1 MLTKENSAHPERKNS
16 PDQLAEVK
24 QEEMRG
30 TAPGLKR
37 MFRHCDFM
45 EHCKIGTATLS
56 DQERNAMITNLASF
70 AGGAKT
76 IHALS
81 APNPGY
87 TQEKIQQEI
96 NRFLKSEA
104 EPITCQT
111 ICDGGFRCP
120 KRASGECKANY
131 PAELGRIP
139 LSADILVN
147 EIKKLPVTGSA
158 VKDSQTAEKFV
169 RDFLY
174 NQDDTTAQAAITSE
188 IRDHFKLTAS
198 TVKSLQSVLKESQ
211 KSYQASINNAESR
224 PWYVRTDHGALQFLP
239 GLLAEN
245 LAEKEPIF
253 FAAGRYYKYEDG
265 IYREMPE
272 IEAQQIVKSNM
283 LARETRMPQ
292 IADTEKQ
299 WRLLIQRDTHTLNKN
314 PYIINVRN
322 GLYNVVDDKLEPHAP
337 DYYSTIQLNVSYDK
351 TADCPKFKAFLER
364 SMEGDMEQ
372 VALLQEM
379 LGYFLIP
386 VNYAQKCFIIVGAA
400 GAGKSV
406 LLNVLSD
413 VLLGRQ
419 NVSNVSWQALN
430 ERFKTAELYGK
441 LANIFSDLPTKNIDD
456 NGIFKALVGEDDL
469 TVERKHR
476 DPFSF
481 RSTARLLFSCNSI
494 PQNCGDRSEG
504 FYRRLII
511 IRFNRTVPEDRRD
524 PNLLNKFRQ
533 EADGIFLFALEGLRR
548 LMRNNCHFSVTQT
561 NLDELQRYR
570 EESDSV
576 LAFVRD
582 CCELD
587 QTYMKGSK
595 DLYQEY
601 ASYCQEC
608 GMKPYALRNFVHQI
622 IASFPQ
628 LSRGVDTSGKMRIIR
643 GIKLK

>member
-1 MLTKENSAHPERKNS
+1 MLASTNENSAH
-16 PDQLAEVK
+16 AE
-24 QEEMRG
+24 MSG
-30 TAPGLKR
+30 TAPGLSR
-37 MFRHCDFM
+37 MFQHCDFM
-45 EHCKIGTATLS
+45 EHCKTGTATLS
-56 DQERNAMITNLASF
+56 DQERNAMITNLAPF

-76 IHALS
+76 IHELS
-81 APNPGY
+81 SSSPGY
-87 TQEKIQQEI
+87 THEKIREEI
-96 NRFLKSEA
+96 NSFLKSGTK
-104 EPITCQT
+104 PVTCQT
-111 ICDGGFRCP
+111 ICDGGFQCP
-120 KRASGECKANY
+120 KRASGECTASY

-139 LSADILVN
+139 LCADALLE
-147 EIKKLPVTGSA
+147 EINKLPVTGSA
-158 VKDSQTAEKFV
+158 IKDSQTAEKFV
-169 RDFLY
+169 REFLY
-174 NQDDTTAQAAITSE
+174 NQDDTTAQATITSE

-211 KSYQASINNAESR
+211 KSYQASVNKVESH
-224 PWYVRTDHGALQFLP
+224 PWYVRTDHGVQFYP
-239 GLLAEN
+239 GVLAEN
-245 LAEKEPIF
+245 LAKKENIF
-253 FAAGRYYKYEDG
+253 FAAGRYYKYQDG
-265 IYREMPE
+265 VYREMPE
-272 IEAQQIVKSNM
+272 IEAQQIVKGNM
-283 LARETRMPQ
+283 LARETRMSQ
-292 IADTEKQ
+292 ITDAEKQ
-299 WRLLIQRDTHTLNKN
+299 WRLLIQRDPRTLNDK
-314 PYIINVRN
+314 PHIINVRN
-322 GLYNVVDDKLEPHAP
+322 GLYNILDDKLEPHTP
-337 DYYSTIQLNVSYDK
+337 DYCSTIQLNVSYDK
-351 TADCPKFKAFLER
+351 AADCPKFKMFLEN
-364 SMEGDMEQ
+364 SMEGDMKQ
-372 VALLQEM
+372 VALIQEM
-379 LGYFLIP
+379 LGYFLVPI
-386 VNYAQKCFIIVGAA
+386 NSAQKCFIIVGAA

-413 VLLGRQ
+413 ILLGRQ

-524 PNLLNKFRQ
+524 PNLLNKFRK

-548 LMRNNCHFSVTQT
+548 LIKNHYLFSVTQT

-587 QTYMKGSK
+587 AIYMKGSK

-608 GMKPYALRNFVHQI
+608 GMKPYALRKFVQQI
-622 IASFPQ
+622 TASFPQ
-628 LSRGVDTSGKMRIIR
+628 LSRGVDKSGKMRIIK

>member
-1 MLTKENSAHPERKNS
+1 MLTNENNAHPERKNS
-16 PDQLAEVK
+16 PDQLAEANQV
-24 QEEMRG
+24 EVSG
-30 TAPGLKR
+30 TAPGLAR
-37 MFRHCDFM
+37 TFQHCAFM
-45 EHCKIGTATLS
+45 EHCKTDAATLS
-56 DQERNAMITNLASF
+56 DHERNAMITNLASF

-81 APNPGY
+81 SSSPDYKPEE
-87 TQEKIQQEI
+87 TQEAI
-96 NRFLKSEA
+96 NRFLKSGA
-104 EPITCQT
+104 KPVTCQT
-111 ICDGGFRCP
+111 ICDEGFQCP
-120 KRASGECKANY
+120 KRASGECAAQY

-139 LSADILVN
+139 LSTDALVN
-147 EIKKLPVTGSA
+147 EISKLPVTGSA
-158 VKDSQTAEKFV
+158 VKDSQTAKKFV
-169 RDFLY
+169 HNYLY
-174 NQDDTTAQAAITSE
+174 NQDDITAQAAITSD
-188 IRDHFKLTAS
+188 IRDHFKLSAS
-198 TVKSLQSVLKESQ
+198 TVKSLQSALKESQ
-211 KSYQASINNAESR
+211 KSYQASVNKVEAR
-224 PWYVRTDHGALQFLP
+224 PWYVRTEHGVQFFP

-245 LAEKEPIF
+245 LAKTEHIF
-253 FAAGRYYKYEDG
+253 FAAGRYYKYENG
-265 IYREMPE
+265 VYREMPE
-272 IEAQQIVKSNM
+272 IEAQQIVKGKM
-283 LARETRMPQ
+283 LARETRMSQ
-292 IADTEKQ
+292 ITDAEKQ
-299 WRLLIQRDTHTLNKN
+299 WRLLIQRDTHTLNEN
-314 PYIINVRN
+314 PYIINLRN
-322 GLYNVVDDKLEPHAP
+322 GLYHVEDDKLSEHTP
-337 DYYSTIQLNVSYDK
+337 DYYSTIRLNASYDK
-351 TADCPKFKAFLER
+351 EADCPRFKVFLER

-379 LGYFLIP
+379 LGYFLVPI
-386 VNYAQKCFIIVGAA
+386 NSAQKSFIIVGAA

-413 VLLGRQ
+413 ILLGRQ
-419 NVSNVSWQALN
+419 NVSNVSWQDLN

-481 RSTARLLFSCNSI
+481 RSSARLLFSCNSI

-511 IRFNRTVPEDRRD
+511 IRFNRTVPEDKRD

-548 LMRNNCHFSVTQT
+548 LRENHYHFSVTQT
-561 NLDELQRYR
+561 NLNELQRYR

-582 CCELD
+582 CCELNAV
-587 QTYMKGSK
+587 YMAGSK
-595 DLYQEY
+595 NLYQEY

-608 GMKPYALRNFVHQI
+608 GMKPYALRNFVQQI
-622 IASFPQ
+622 TASFSQ
-628 LSRGVDTSGKMRIIR
+628 LSRGVDKSGTMRIIK

>member
-1 MLTKENSAHPERKNS
+1 MLTNTNENSAH
-16 PDQLAEVK
+16 AE
-24 QEEMRG
+24 MSG
-30 TAPGLKR
+30 TAPGLQR
-37 MFRHCDFM
+37 MFQYCEFM
-45 EHCKIGTATLS
+45 EHCKADAATLP
-56 DQERNAMITNLASF
+56 DGERNAMLTNLAPF
-70 AGGAKT
+70 AGGTKT

-81 APNPGY
+81 SSSPGY
-87 TQEKIQQEI
+87 THEKIREEI

-104 EPITCQT
+104 KPVTCQT
-111 ICDGGFRCP
+111 ICDGGFACS
-120 KRASGECKANY
+120 KRASGKCAAKY

-139 LSADILVN
+139 LSADALVN
-147 EIKKLPVTGSA
+147 EISKLPVTGSA
-158 VKDSQTAEKFV
+158 VKDSQTAEEFV
-169 RDFLY
+169 RGFLY
-174 NQDDTTAQAAITSE
+174 NQEDLTAQAAITSE

-198 TVKSLQSVLKESQ
+198 TVKSLQSVFKESQ
-211 KSYQASINNAESR
+211 KSYQASINKAESR

-272 IEAQQIVKSNM
+272 IEAQQIVKGNM

-299 WRLLIQRDTHTLNKN
+299 WRLLIQRDPHTLNDK

-322 GLYNVVDDKLEPHAP
+322 GLYNVLDDKLEPHTP
-337 DYYSTIQLNVSYDK
+337 DYCSTIQLNVSYDK
-351 TADCPKFKAFLER
+351 SADCPKFKMFLEN
-364 SMEGDMEQ
+364 SMEGDMKQ
-372 VALLQEM
+372 VALIQEM
-379 LGYFLIP
+379 LGYFLVP
-386 VNYAQKCFIIVGAA
+386 VNSAQKCFIIVGAA

-413 VLLGRQ
+413 ILLGRQ

-504 FYRRLII
+504 FYRRLTI

-524 PNLLNKFRQ
+524 PDLLNKFRK

-548 LMRNNCHFSVTQT
+548 LIKNRYHFSVTQT

-582 CCELD
+582 CCELNALHA
-587 QTYMKGSK
+587 QFTK
-595 DLYQEY
+595 DLYHDY
-601 ASYCQEC
+601 ANYCYEC
-608 GMKPYALRNFVHQI
+608 GMKPYALNKFVHQLTT
-622 IASFPQ
+622 SFPQ
-628 LSRGVDTSGKMRIIR
+628 LSRGVATSGKARIIK
-643 GIKLK
+643 GLKLKY

>member
-1 MLTKENSAHPERKNS
+1 MLTNENNAHPERKNS
-16 PDQLAEVK
+16 PDQLAEANQAEVS
-24 QEEMRG
+24 G
-30 TAPGLKR
+30 TAPGLAR
-37 MFRHCDFM
+37 TFQHCAFM
-45 EHCKIGTATLS
+45 DHCRTNAATLS
-56 DQERNAMITNLASF
+56 DHERNAMITNLASF
-70 AGGAKT
+70 AGGTET

-81 APNPGY
+81 SPSPDY
-87 TQEKIQQEI
+87 KPEKIQEEI
-96 NRFLKSEA
+96 SNFLKSGL

-111 ICDGGFRCP
+111 ICDEGFQCP
-120 KRASGECKANY
+120 KQISGECTARY

-139 LSADILVN
+139 LRADALLE
-147 EIKKLPVTGSA
+147 EINKLPVTGSA
-158 VKDSQTAEKFV
+158 VKDSQTAKKFV

-174 NQDDTTAQAAITSE
+174 NQDDTTAKAAITSE
-188 IRDHFKLTAS
+188 LCTHFKLAS
-198 TVKSLQSVLKESQ
+198 PIVRSLQSVLKESQ
-211 KSYQASINNAESR
+211 EPYQASVNKMDAH
-224 PWYVRTDHGALQFLP
+224 PWYVRTDNGMRFYP

-245 LAEKEPIF
+245 LAKTKHIF
-253 FAAGRYYKYEDG
+253 FAAGRYYKYQNG
-265 IYREMPE
+265 VYCEMPE
-272 IEAQQIVKSNM
+272 IEAQQIVKGNM

-292 IADTEKQ
+292 ITDAEKQ
-299 WRLLIQRDTHTLNKN
+299 WRLLIQRDTHTLNEN
-314 PYIINVRN
+314 HYIINVRN
-322 GLYNVVDDKLEPHAP
+322 GLYNVLDDKLSEHTP
-337 DYYSTIQLNVSYDK
+337 DYYSTIQLNVSYNK
-351 TADCPKFKAFLER
+351 AADCPKFKMFLEN

-372 VALLQEM
+372 VALIQEM
-379 LGYFLIP
+379 LGYFLVPI
-386 VNYAQKCFIIVGAA
+386 NSAQKCFIIVGAA

-413 VLLGRQ
+413 ILLGGQ

-481 RSTARLLFSCNSI
+481 RSSARLLFSCNSI

-524 PNLLNKFRQ
+524 PDLLNKFRK

-548 LMRNNCHFSVTQT
+548 LIKNHYHFSVTQT

-576 LAFVRD
+576 LAFIRD

-587 QTYMKGSK
+587 ALHAQFTK
-595 DLYQEY
+595 DLYHDY
-601 ASYCQEC
+601 ANYCYEC
-608 GMKPYALRNFVHQI
+608 GMKPYALNKFVHQLTT
-622 IASFPQ
+622 SFPQ
-628 LSRGVDTSGKMRIIR
+628 LSRGVATSGKARIIK
-643 GIKLK
+643 GLKLKY

>member
-1 MLTKENSAHPERKNS
+1 MYTNETSAHPEGKYS
-16 PDQLAEVK
+16 QEQMTEVK
-24 QEEMRG
+24 QAEVSG
-30 TAPGLKR
+30 TAPGLAR
-37 MFRHCDFM
+37 MFHHCEFM
-45 EHCKIGTATLS
+45 QHCKTNAATLS
-56 DQERNAMITNLASF
+56 DHERNAMLTNLVPF
-70 AGGAKT
+70 AGGAKA

-81 APNPGY
+81 SPSPGY
-87 TQEKIQQEI
+87 APEKIQNEI
-96 NRFLKSEA
+96 NSFLKSGSA
-104 EPITCQT
+104 PVTCQA
-111 ICDGGFRCP
+111 ICDDGYQCP
-120 KRASGECKANY
+120 KRASGACTAKS

-139 LSADILVN
+139 LDADALVE

-174 NQDDTTAQAAITSE
+174 NQDDVTAKTAIASE
-188 IRDHFKLTAS
+188 LCTHFKLAS
-198 TVKSLQSVLKESQ
+198 PIVRSLQSVLKESQ
-211 KSYQASINNAESR
+211 KSYQAIANRMETR
-224 PWYVRTDHGALQFLP
+224 PWYVRTDNGVQFLP
-239 GLLAEN
+239 GMLAEN
-245 LAEKEPIF
+245 LAKTQNIF
-253 FAAGRYYKYEDG
+253 FAARRYYQYQKG
-265 IYREMPE
+265 VYREIPD
-272 IEAQQIVKSNM
+272 IEAQKIVKSKM
-283 LARETRMPQ
+283 LAHVTRMSQ
-292 IADTEKQ
+292 INDTEKQ
-299 WRLLIQRDTHTLNKN
+299 WRLLIQRDTHTLNEN

-322 GLYNVVDDKLEPHAP
+322 GLYNVVDDKLSKHTPEH
-337 DYYSTIQLNVSYDK
+337 YSTIQLNVSYNK
-351 TADCPKFKAFLER
+351 EADCPKFKRFLER

-372 VALLQEM
+372 VALIQEM

-386 VNYAQKCFIIVGAA
+386 INFAQKCFIIVGAA

-413 VLLGRQ
+413 ILLGRQ

-430 ERFKTAELYGK
+430 ERFKTAEVYGK

-456 NGIFKALVGEDDL
+456 NGIFKALVGGDDL
-469 TVERKHR
+469 TVERKNR

-481 RSTARLLFSCNSI
+481 QSTARLLFSCNSI

-511 IRFNRTVPEDRRD
+511 LRFNRTVPEDKRD
-524 PNLLNKFRQ
+524 PNLLDKFRQ

-548 LMRNNCHFSVTQT
+548 LMENNYHFSVTQT

-582 CCELD
+582 CCELNAS
-587 QTYMKGSK
+587 YIKGSK
-595 DLYQEY
+595 DLYNEY

-608 GMKPYALRNFVHQI
+608 GMKPYALRNFVQQI

-628 LSRGVDTSGKMRIIR
+628 LSRGVDTSGRMRIIR

>member
-1 MLTKENSAHPERKNS
+1 MVIPQASVAEIGEYTLYIVIALGEISASLKTKRDHP
-16 PDQLAEVK
+16 V
-24 QEEMRG
+24 M
-30 TAPGLKR
+30 
-37 MFRHCDFM
+37 
-45 EHCKIGTATLS
+45 
-56 DQERNAMITNLASF
+56 
-70 AGGAKT
+70 
-76 IHALS
+76 ALS
-81 APNPGY
+81 IFACSVY
-87 TQEKIQQEI
+87 SQA
-96 NRFLKSEA
+96 LA
-104 EPITCQT
+104 
-111 ICDGGFRCP
+111 
-120 KRASGECKANY
+120 ASQ
-131 PAELGRIP
+131 RT
-139 LSADILVN
+139 N
-147 EIKKLPVTGSA
+147 EISKLPVTGSA
-158 VKDSQTAEKFV
+158 VKDSQTAEEFV
-169 RDFLY
+169 RGFLY
-174 NQDDTTAQAAITSE
+174 NQEELTAQAAITSE

-198 TVKSLQSVLKESQ
+198 TVKSLQSVFKESQ
-211 KSYQASINNAESR
+211 KSYQASINKAESR

-272 IEAQQIVKSNM
+272 IEAQQIVKGNM

-299 WRLLIQRDTHTLNKN
+299 WRLRIQRDPHTLNDK

-322 GLYNVVDDKLEPHAP
+322 GLYNVLDDKLEPHTQ
-337 DYYSTIQLNVSYDK
+337 DYCSTIQLNVSYDK
-351 TADCPKFKAFLER
+351 AADCPKFKMFLEN

-372 VALLQEM
+372 VALIQEM
-379 LGYFLIP
+379 LGYFLVPI
-386 VNYAQKCFIIVGAA
+386 NSAQKCFIIVGAA

-413 VLLGRQ
+413 ILLGRQ

-511 IRFNRTVPEDRRD
+511 LRFSRTVPEDRRD
-524 PNLLNKFRQ
+524 PDLLNKFRK

-548 LMRNNCHFSVTQT
+548 LIKNRYHFSVTQT
-561 NLDELQRYR
+561 NQDELQRYR

-582 CCELD
+582 CCELNALHA
-587 QTYMKGSK
+587 QFTK
-595 DLYQEY
+595 DLYHDY
-601 ASYCQEC
+601 ANYCYEC
-608 GMKPYALRNFVHQI
+608 GMKPYALNKFVHQLTT
-622 IASFPQ
+622 SFPQ
-628 LSRGVDTSGKMRIIR
+628 LSRGVATSGKARIIK
-643 GIKLK
+643 GLKLKY